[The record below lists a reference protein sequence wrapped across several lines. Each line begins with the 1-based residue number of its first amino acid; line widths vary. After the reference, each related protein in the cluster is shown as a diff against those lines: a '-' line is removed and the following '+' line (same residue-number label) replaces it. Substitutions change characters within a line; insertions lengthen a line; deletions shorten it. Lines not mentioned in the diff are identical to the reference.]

1 MEDKANITEEMKN
14 VTVSESDEKTVRED
28 REPSTTRGTFVLT
41 ERKRWAF
48 LGLPFT
54 FTRYTLKEDV
64 LTIDSGFFKKVQNDC
79 YMYKIQDTVLSV
91 SLLQRVFG
99 IATVICKTSDVT
111 HGQLVLKNI
120 KNAKTIKDFIVECSE
135 EQRLKRRTINTL
147 NIDADVDGD
156 LDGEL

>member
-1 MEDKANITEEMKN
+1 MAFI
-14 VTVSESDEKTVRED
+14 EK
-28 REPSTTRGTFVLT
+28 
-41 ERKRWAF
+41 KRWLF
-48 LGLPFT
+48 FGLPFT
-54 FTRYTLKEDV
+54 FTKYTFTEEQI
-64 LTIDSGFFKKVQNDC
+64 TIDSGFLTRVENDC

-91 SLLQRVFG
+91 SLFQRIFG

-120 KNAKTIKDFIVECSE
+120 KNAKQIKNFIVECSE
-135 EQRLKRRTINTL
+135 EQRMKRRTINTL

>member
-1 MEDKANITEEMKN
+1 MERVVLFMAF
-14 VTVSESDEKTVRED
+14 VEK
-28 REPSTTRGTFVLT
+28 
-41 ERKRWAF
+41 KRWLF
-48 LGLPFT
+48 FGLPFT
-54 FTRYTLKEDV
+54 FTKYTITEEQI
-64 LTIDSGFFKKVQNDC
+64 TINSGLFTRIENDC

-91 SLLQRVFG
+91 SLLQRIFG
-99 IATVICKTSDVT
+99 IATVVCKTSDVT

-156 LDGEL
+156 IDGEL

>member
-1 MEDKANITEEMKN
+1 MAF
-14 VTVSESDEKTVRED
+14 VEK
-28 REPSTTRGTFVLT
+28 
-41 ERKRWAF
+41 KRWLF
-48 LGLPFT
+48 LGLPLT
-54 FTRYTLKEDV
+54 FTKYTVTEEQI
-64 LTIDSGFFKKVQNDC
+64 TINSGLFTRIENDC

-120 KNAKTIKDFIVECSE
+120 KNAKEIKNFIVECSE
-135 EQRLKRRTINTL
+135 EQRMKRRTINTL

-156 LDGEL
+156 FDGELW

>member
-1 MEDKANITEEMKN
+1 MAF
-14 VTVSESDEKTVRED
+14 VEK
-28 REPSTTRGTFVLT
+28 
-41 ERKRWAF
+41 KRWLF

-54 FTRYTLKEDV
+54 FTKYTITEEQI
-64 LTIDSGFFKKVQNDC
+64 TINSGLFTRIENDC

-120 KNAKTIKDFIVECSE
+120 KNAKQIKNFIVECSE
-135 EQRLKRRTINTL
+135 EQRMKRRTINTL

-156 LDGEL
+156 IDGDL

>member
-1 MEDKANITEEMKN
+1 MAF
-14 VTVSESDEKTVRED
+14 VEK
-28 REPSTTRGTFVLT
+28 
-41 ERKRWAF
+41 KRWLF

-54 FTRYTLKEDV
+54 FTKYTITEEQI
-64 LTIDSGFFKKVQNDC
+64 TINSGLFTRIENDC

-91 SLLQRVFG
+91 SLLQRIFG
-99 IATVICKTSDVT
+99 IATVVCKTSDVT

-120 KNAKTIKDFIVECSE
+120 KNAKAIKDFIVECSE

-156 LDGEL
+156 IDGEL

>member
-1 MEDKANITEEMKN
+1 MAF
-14 VTVSESDEKTVRED
+14 VEK
-28 REPSTTRGTFVLT
+28 
-41 ERKRWAF
+41 KRWLF

-54 FTRYTLKEDV
+54 FTKYTITEEQI
-64 LTIDSGFFKKVQNDC
+64 TINSGLFTRIENDC

-91 SLLQRVFG
+91 SLLQRIFG
-99 IATVICKTSDVT
+99 IATVVCKTSDVT

-120 KNAKTIKDFIVECSE
+120 INAKAIKDFIVECSE

-156 LDGEL
+156 IDGEL

>member
-1 MEDKANITEEMKN
+1 MERVVVFMAFI
-14 VTVSESDEKTVRED
+14 EK
-28 REPSTTRGTFVLT
+28 
-41 ERKRWAF
+41 KRWLF
-48 LGLPFT
+48 FGLPFT
-54 FTRYTLKEDV
+54 FTKYTITEEQIP
-64 LTIDSGFFKKVQNDC
+64 IDSGFLTRVENDC

-120 KNAKTIKDFIVECSE
+120 KNAKEIKNFIVACSE
-135 EQRLKRRTINTL
+135 EQRMKRRTINTL

>member
-1 MEDKANITEEMKN
+1 MIERVVLFMAF
-14 VTVSESDEKTVRED
+14 VEK
-28 REPSTTRGTFVLT
+28 
-41 ERKRWAF
+41 KRWLF

-54 FTRYTLKEDV
+54 FTKYTITEEQI
-64 LTIDSGFFKKVQNDC
+64 TINSGLFTRIENDC

-91 SLLQRVFG
+91 SLLQRIFG
-99 IATVICKTSDVT
+99 IATVVCKTSDVT

-120 KNAKTIKDFIVECSE
+120 KNAKAIKDFIVECSE

-156 LDGEL
+156 LDGDL

>member
-1 MEDKANITEEMKN
+1 MAF
-14 VTVSESDEKTVRED
+14 VEK
-28 REPSTTRGTFVLT
+28 
-41 ERKRWAF
+41 KRWLF

-54 FTRYTLKEDV
+54 FTKYTITEEQI
-64 LTIDSGFFKKVQNDC
+64 TINSGLFTRTENDC

-91 SLLQRVFG
+91 SLMQRIFG

-135 EQRLKRRTINTL
+135 EQRIKRRTINTL